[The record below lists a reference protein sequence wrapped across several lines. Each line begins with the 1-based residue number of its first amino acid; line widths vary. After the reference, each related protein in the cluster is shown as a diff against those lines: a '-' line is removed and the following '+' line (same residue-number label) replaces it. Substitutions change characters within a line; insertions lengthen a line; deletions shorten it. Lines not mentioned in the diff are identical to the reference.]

1 MKRFF
6 IFAVLFVG
14 LSSVANAQ
22 IRVAGSGGIGSV
34 KRAWLGQNAPNP
46 FGSSAD
52 VRLSVPSDA
61 KSATL
66 CVYDMTG
73 KQLRQISVSDRG
85 ETVVSLSADGLSA
98 GMYLYSLI
106 VDGSLIDTRRMVV
119 AE

>member
-1 MKRFF
+1 
-6 IFAVLFVG
+6 
-14 LSSVANAQ
+14 
-22 IRVAGSGGIGSV
+22 
-34 KRAWLGQNAPNP
+34 
-46 FGSSAD
+46 
-52 VRLSVPSDA
+52 
-61 KSATL
+61 
-66 CVYDMTG
+66 MTG